1 MEILAPAGGMDTIQP
16 AVRTGADAVYLGASK
31 LSARASAKNFS
42 REELKEAVE
51 YCHARGVKV
60 YLACNTLVRDEE
72 LPEAMALIEYA
83 CQIPVDA
90 LIMQDIGLISLVRQA
105 APDMRIHGST
115 QMSVHTPK
123 GAELLWNMGF
133 KRVVLSRELSREEI
147 RAIHEACPIEL
158 EVFVHGALCM
168 SVSGQCYFSAML
180 GGRSGNRGA
189 CAQPCRLPF
198 SVSGGTGHDLS
209 LKDCSLL
216 PHLRELEAM
225 GIASAKIEGRMKRPE
240 YTAAAVAACRQSL
253 DTGTVDTQ
261 LLQQL
266 EAVFSRS
273 GFTDGY
279 YTGQRGVE
287 MFGVRSREDVLSAT
301 NKVYQAIHALYKD
314 ERSSIPITAQLSVQA
329 GQESVLTVCDNESH
343 SLSVK
348 GDQPEPALR
357 IPLTAEKCE
366 SYIRKTGGTPFC
378 LTDFQAVVGENL
390 SLSSQQL
397 NGMRRQ
403 ALEQLLQERTERKP
417 VSFSAV
423 SYPPVQTR
431 SAKRPKYC
439 RARFTNGNIPDA
451 FLDCELIYV
460 PMTLS
465 NQALESL
472 MDRGFAVAVEI
483 PRGMFGIEDKLYRR
497 LQEIKAL
504 GITEVLASNLGA
516 VELARALD
524 MDIHGGF
531 GLNITNTAAIEQA
544 QRWGL
549 MDVEVSFEL
558 TLAQIAALGGKLPI
572 GIIAGGRLPLML
584 TRNHPADNAKGTQR
598 EPFLQDRKGM
608 RFPLQRYG
616 SCTEVLNSVPLTLS
630 DRQQEMA
637 GIDFTVLRFSVENS
651 VEMGEILT
659 VFNRKL
665 PLKPPITRG
674 LYYRGVE

>member
-1 MEILAPAGGMDTIQP
+1 MEILAPAGGLDTIQP
-16 AVRTGADAVYLGASK
+16 AVRAGADAVYLGADK

-42 REELKEAVE
+42 REELKQAVD
-51 YCHARGVKV
+51 YCHERGVRV

-72 LPEAMALIEYA
+72 LPQAMALIEYA
-83 CQIPVDA
+83 CQLPVDA

-105 APDMRIHGST
+105 APMMRIHGST

-123 GAELLWNMGF
+123 GAEMLWNMGF
-133 KRVVLSRELSREEI
+133 KRVVLSREMSREEI
-147 RAIHEACPIEL
+147 RAVKDACPIEL

-198 SVSGGTGHDLS
+198 GVQGGTGHDLS

-216 PHLRELEAM
+216 AYLRELDEM
-225 GIASAKIEGRMKRPE
+225 GVVSAKIEGRMKRPE

-253 DTGTVDTQ
+253 DTGKVDPT

-279 YTGQRGVE
+279 YTGQRGVS

-301 NKVYQAIHALYKD
+301 NKVYQGIHALYKD
-314 ERSSIPITAQLSVQA
+314 ERPAIPVTAQLSVQA
-329 GQESVLTVCDNESH
+329 GQNSMLTVCDKDSH
-343 SLSVK
+343 TVSVS
-348 GDQPEPALR
+348 GDVPEAALKV
-357 IPLTAEKCE
+357 PLTAEKAE
-366 SYIRKTGGTPFC
+366 SYIRKTGGTPFY
-378 LTDFQAVVGENL
+378 LADFSANIGDIL
-390 SLSSQQL
+390 SLSGGSL
-397 NGMRRQ
+397 NAMRRT
-403 ALEQLLQERTERKP
+403 ALDKLLHERSIRQP
-417 VSFSAV
+417 VAFSAV
-423 SYPPVQTR
+423 TFPTAQTR
-431 SAKRPKYC
+431 TGKHPKHC
-439 RARFTNGNIPDA
+439 RARFTGGNIPDV

-460 PMTLS
+460 PMNLPDQTL
-465 NQALESL
+465 LSL

-483 PRGMFGIEDKLYRR
+483 PRGMFGMEPKIYRR
-497 LQEIKAL
+497 LQEIQSL
-504 GITEVLASNLGA
+504 GINEVLASNVGA
-516 VELARALD
+516 VAVAQALD

-558 TLAQIAALGGKLPI
+558 TLSQIAALGGQLPI

-584 TRNHPADNAKGTQR
+584 TRNDPADNAKGVHK
-598 EPFLQDRKGM
+598 EPLLQDRKGM

-616 SCTEVLNSVPLTLS
+616 SCTEVLNSVPLDLS
-630 DRQQEMA
+630 DRRKELV

-651 VEMGEILT
+651 VEMGEIWRL
-659 VFNRKL
+659 FNNGTAQKGA
-665 PLKPPITRG
+665 ITRG